1 MKTRKY
7 KVKGGIGGSW
17 VTLQGKTKREVQAK
31 RDREGREA
39 LRSIAAVGSI
49 GVKLLLT
56 PDKKKRTNRYRD
68 LHKRK

>member
-17 VTLQGKTKREVQAK
+17 VTLRKKTKREVQAK
-31 RDREGREA
+31 RDREGRET

-49 GVKLLLT
+49 GLKLLFT